1 MEEAG
6 TRESEHRRGRKCEP
20 LGCQHTRACARVCA
34 QREREREDKRES
46 KRDRETEGETER
58 VLFGAA
64 SGRVSLADGCEQRG
78 NKILPVSP
86 AVLMGGEV
94 F

>member
-1 MEEAG
+1 MGVGAQREEGLPARVRAAG
-6 TRESEHRRGRKCEP
+6 LPAHARV
-20 LGCQHTRACARVCA
+20 RACVC
-34 QREREREDKRES
+34 RERERETEDKRGS